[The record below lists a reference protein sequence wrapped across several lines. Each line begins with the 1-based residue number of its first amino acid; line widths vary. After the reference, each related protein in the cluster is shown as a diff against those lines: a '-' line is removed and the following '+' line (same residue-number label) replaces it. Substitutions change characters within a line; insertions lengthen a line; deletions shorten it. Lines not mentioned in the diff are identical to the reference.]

1 MFEKKIDFNFKITQE
16 VINKISFIDGFK
28 GKWEAG
34 ENKNSRY
41 LNELKRMA
49 TIESIGSST
58 RIEGATLSDKEVA
71 QLIQQVKITE
81 FKTRDEEEVF
91 GYYDVLDIIFENYET
106 LDLTENNIKQLHGLL
121 LKYSSKD
128 QRHRGEY
135 KQLNNQVVANYP
147 GGLQRTIFKT
157 TLPHLTEKEMSEMI
171 QWVNEKS
178 EQKDIH
184 PLIIIGLFIYEFLSI
199 HPFQD
204 GNGRLSRLL
213 TTLLL
218 LRHNYPFIQYLSL
231 EHIIEERKKD
241 YYSALMNGQQNR
253 NTDDEIINEWILFFL
268 NCLELLIRKLE
279 IKIAYSAVKS
289 IHLNDRHQQ
298 IKVLIENRNSVKL
311 NDIVTALKDI
321 SVNTIK
327 KDLKF
332 LLNENIIERIG
343 NGKASAYLLK

>member
-135 KQLNNQVVANYP
+135 KQLTNQVVANYP

-178 EQKDIH
+178 EKKDIH

-253 NTDDEIINEWILFFL
+253 NTNDEIIHEWILFFL

-298 IKVLIENRNSVKL
+298 IKILIENRNSVKL